1 MKKKEATAI
10 NETVGEFLQI
20 RSITEECFLELTNNK
35 CLVFIKI
42 DGVNLDL
49 MSENEKIR
57 TTERITSELSAMNFG
72 FKFLAISRPVDLSMI
87 TERLVDKYRSVN
99 GIKKVLLKKE
109 LSYINESAAEGSI
122 NERQFFI
129 SICDDRKNRDIL
141 LRNAEL
147 LTEKFASAG
156 IRTKILKNAEI
167 ATFINLV
174 NNPVYAGMEPGEY
187 SATVPTLIC

>member
-1 MKKKEATAI
+1 MKKKKTTV

-20 RSITEECFLELTNNK
+20 RSISGEYFLELTDNQ

-49 MSENEKIR
+49 ISESEKIR
-57 TTERITSELSAMNFG
+57 ITERVTSELSAMNFG

-87 TERLVDKYRSVN
+87 TQKLADKHKTAN
-99 GIKKVLLKKE
+99 NIKKLLLKRE

-129 SICDDRKNRDIL
+129 SICDDRKNRDLL

-147 LTEKFASAG
+147 LIEKFASAG
-156 IRTKILKNAEI
+156 IRAKILKDTEI

-174 NNPVYAGMEPGEY
+174 NNPVYAGMESGEY
-187 SATVPTLIC
+187 SATVPMLI